1 LRPAGKKIMNNQKTA
16 LRSLVLFSALV
27 AGFSVSMPTDP
38 VEFSHKDN
46 SGTFNLQVLEVE
58 KTDYPDA
65 DFVVTEIE
73 DVRLIVTEAVID
85 MEMKYFS
92 VNGKY
97 YVCIFRESVYL

>member
-1 LRPAGKKIMNNQKTA
+1 MNNQKTA

-46 SGTFNLQVLEVE
+46 SGTFNLQVLEVN
-58 KTDYPDA
+58 KSDYPDA
-65 DFVVTEIE
+65 VFVPTEIE
-73 DVRLIVTEAVID
+73 DVRLTVTEAVID
-85 MEMKYFS
+85 LEPKFFE

-97 YVCIFRESVYL
+97 YLCIFRESVYL